1 MSRWVFCG
9 KTHINENLTIN
20 LPRNAILTPS
30 FDGVIELLKCEEP
43 RRCDPQF
50 VDDFIECSVA
60 LGSSLFRPAFNYTAN
75 GVAMKKDGP
84 GITEPFFST
93 SNGAVRFY
101 FVLNGI
107 VCKGINSVLKLTVV
121 DALVENNSF
130 RSNIGITSGYKAP
143 RVSGRF

>member
-9 KTHINENLTIN
+9 KTHINQNLSIY
-20 LPRNAILTPS
+20 LPRDAILTPS
-30 FDGVIELLKCEEP
+30 LDGVIELLKCEEP
-43 RRCDPQF
+43 RCDPQF

-60 LGSSLFRPAFNYTAN
+60 LGSSLFRPAFHYTAN

-101 FVLNGI
+101 FVLKGI
-107 VCKGINSVLKLTVV
+107 VCRGINSVLKLTVV

-130 RSNIGITSGYKAP
+130 RSNMGITSGYKAP

>member
-9 KTHINENLTIN
+9 KTHINQNLTIY
-20 LPRNAILTPS
+20 LPRDAILAPS

-43 RRCDPQF
+43 RCDPQF

-60 LGSSLFRPAFNYTAN
+60 LGSSLFRPAFHYTAN
-75 GVAMKKDGP
+75 GVAMKKDGA

-101 FVLNGI
+101 FVLKGI
-107 VCKGINSVLKLTVV
+107 VCRGINSVLKLTVV

-130 RSNIGITSGYKAP
+130 RSNTGISSGYKAP

>member
-1 MSRWVFCG
+1 MSRWVFCS

-20 LPRNAILTPS
+20 LPRDAILTPS

-50 VDDFIECSVA
+50 VDDFIKCSVA
-60 LGSSLFRPAFNYTAN
+60 LGSSLFRPAFHYTAN

-84 GITEPFFST
+84 GITEPFFSNST
-93 SNGAVRFY
+93 GAVRFY

-107 VCKGINSVLKLTVV
+107 VCKGINSLLKLTVV

-130 RSNIGITSGYKAP
+130 GSNIGITSGYKTP
-143 RVSGRF
+143 QDSSRF